1 MPGTPRLPPLLGGV
15 LVGGASRRM
24 GRPKQLLELAGR
36 TFVERVVT
44 ALAPVVEEVTLLG
57 GGEVPTSLARLSRL
71 ADDAAARGPLA
82 GLLAAFAARPDAAW
96 LVAACDQP
104 WLDRPLL
111 EWLIGQ
117 RRADA
122 LAVLPRPPGPR
133 LAPFPGIYEPAV
145 LPWLRAAAGRGALQ
159 PLGELAGVRTPEVPV
174 ALLPA
179 LRDADA
185 PADLE

>member
-1 MPGTPRLPPLLGGV
+1 MHEILRLPPLFGGV

-24 GRPKQLLELAGR
+24 GRPKQLLELAGL
-36 TFVERVVT
+36 TFVERVVA
-44 ALAPVVEEVTLLG
+44 ALAPVVEEVALLG
-57 GGEVPTSLARLSRL
+57 SGEVPASLAHLPRL
-71 ADDAAARGPLA
+71 ADAPAVQGPLA

-104 WLDRPLL
+104 WLDRPMLD
-111 EWLIGQ
+111 WLIGQ
-117 RRADA
+117 RQAEV
-122 LAVLPRPPGPR
+122 LAILPRPPGPR
-133 LAPFPGIYEPAV
+133 LAPFPGIYEPAL
-145 LPWLRAAAGRGALQ
+145 LPWLLAAAGRGSLQ
-159 PLGELAGVRTPEVPV
+159 PLGELAGVRTPEVPA